1 MPLCVPYWLEV
12 PPADVLCSVQ
22 EVLLQ
27 GMVNAVDD
35 AEIYAS
41 LSAVNDMLG
50 DFVGTILD
58 RQQYGIVLG
67 SIFGRTHI
75 TADKK
80 DIVRAMVEINKAQQ
94 CAIRRHDR
102 VEYGRLDGVS
112 TMLAEMLDYNLKGK
126 GEGKGKGGVL
136 MRCKVERSF
145 GGTPD
150 GHSGASTR
158 ERSRSPVPRE

>member
-1 MPLCVPYWLEV
+1 MLLHVPYWLEV
-12 PPADVLCSVQ
+12 PPADVLCSAQ
-22 EVLLQ
+22 GVLLQ

-35 AEIYAS
+35 NAEIYAS

-50 DFVGTILD
+50 DFVGTIVD

-80 DIVRAMVEINKAQQ
+80 DILRAMVEINKAEQ
-94 CAIRRHDR
+94 CAIRRRDGI
-102 VEYGRLDGVS
+102 EYSRLDGVS
-112 TMLAEMLDYNLKGK
+112 TMLEEMLDYNLKDK

-136 MRCKVERSF
+136 MRWIGERSF
-145 GGTPD
+145 GSTPD
-150 GHSGASTR
+150 VSTR

>member
-1 MPLCVPYWLEV
+1 MLLHVPYWLEV
-12 PPADVLCSVQ
+12 PPADVLCSAQ
-22 EVLLQ
+22 GVLLQ

-35 AEIYAS
+35 NAEIYAS

-50 DFVGTILD
+50 DFVGTIVD

-80 DIVRAMVEINKAQQ
+80 DILRAMVEINKAEQ
-94 CAIRRHDR
+94 CAIRRR
-102 VEYGRLDGVS
+102 GIEYNRLVGVS
-112 TMLAEMLDYNLKGK
+112 TMLEEMLDYNLKGK

-136 MRCKVERSF
+136 MRWIGERRSF
-145 GGTPD
+145 GSKPD
-150 GHSGASTR
+150 VSTR

>member
-1 MPLCVPYWLEV
+1 MLLHVPYWLEV
-12 PPADVLCSVQ
+12 PPADVLCSAQ
-22 EVLLQ
+22 GVLLQ

-35 AEIYAS
+35 NAEIYAS

-50 DFVGTILD
+50 DFVGTIVD

-67 SIFGRTHI
+67 SIFFGRTHI

-80 DIVRAMVEINKAQQ
+80 DILRAMVEINKAEQ
-94 CAIRRHDR
+94 CAIRRRDGI
-102 VEYGRLDGVS
+102 EYNRLVGVS
-112 TMLAEMLDYNLKGK
+112 TMLEEMLDYNLKGK

-136 MRCKVERSF
+136 MRWIGERRSF
-145 GGTPD
+145 GSTD
-150 GHSGASTR
+150 VSTR